1 MADPVTFLALVNAGT
16 SIVGGVQQKKAADK
30 AAVAAQEASEF
41 NAQII
46 ERDIDLFERQR
57 GILNAMFSID
67 QRRAR
72 EIFERDVQGTVRA
85 STGYAGFDMS
95 QGTPMTVLRENAREF
110 DYQMAIQKFDNEVQN
125 LQITDAQEESR
136 LNAELSRMEGGMAA
150 ASARASGTAS
160 LISGIGRAATSGY
173 SSGLFG
179 GGTSGGGGK

>member
-1 MADPVTFLALVNAGT
+1 
-16 SIVGGVQQKKAADK
+16 
-30 AAVAAQEASEF
+30 
-41 NAQII
+41 
-46 ERDIDLFERQR
+46 
-57 GILNAMFSID
+57 
-67 QRRAR
+67 
-72 EIFERDVQGTVRA
+72 
-85 STGYAGFDMS
+85 MS

-173 SSGLFG
+173 SSGLFSS
-179 GGTSGGGGK
+179 GTSGGGGK

>member
-1 MADPVTFLALVNAGT
+1 MADPVTFLALVSAGS

-30 AAVAAQEASEF
+30 AAEAAQSAGEF

-57 GILNAMFSID
+57 GVLNAMFSID

-110 DYQMAIQKFDNEVQN
+110 DFQTAIGKFDNEVQN
-125 LQITDAQEESR
+125 LQISDAQEESR
-136 LNAELSRMEGGMAA
+136 LNAA
-150 ASARASGTAS
+150 ASSRASGTAS
-160 LISGIGRAATSGY
+160 LISGFGRAAS
-173 SSGLFG
+173 SAEKSGLF
-179 GGTSGGGGK
+179 T

>member
-1 MADPVTFLALVNAGT
+1 MANFLPFITVGAQ
-16 SIVGGVQQKKAADK
+16 IIGGVQQKKAADK
-30 AAVAAQEASEF
+30 AAEAAQSAGEF

-57 GILNAMFSID
+57 GVLNAMFSID

-110 DYQMAIQKFDNEVQN
+110 DFQTAIGKFDNEVQN
-125 LQITDAQEESR
+125 LQISDAQEESR
-136 LNAELSRMEGGMAA
+136 LNAELSRKEGGMAA
-150 ASARASGTAS
+150 ASSRASGTAS
-160 LISGIGRAATSGY
+160 LISGFGKAATSAY
-173 SSGLFG
+173 ESGIF
-179 GGTSGGGGK
+179 T